1 MTIMRDAEAEAAAIA
16 TPFKLVQWEPEP
28 STSASSSSTSATER
42 ADADASW
49 RSPRV
54 ALGNSFRQRSRDSW
68 AQAKVLRTDPIVATL
83 EKLAAAARESNGHQP
98 SDTQTQTQQQQQSM
112 SFRER
117 SLHSWRTQRD
127 ALRGEVAGETAA
139 PADAESDKSESLASK
154 LQRQGYNVRPTAIA
168 MSGASTESKSFRE
181 VSREKWLST
190 KALRES
196 EPSQSTKT
204 APTSTTSAKSST
216 SDSFRDRLVAFYTKH
231 NPEKL
236 STVDATL
243 VRFEGKEEELFA
255 KLHEKYVAPP
265 SSQASLATRKAK
277 SLTTAQHPTVYMDIA
292 IGGVPAGRVVMRLL
306 NDHVPLAAE
315 NFRCLCTGE
324 KGSHLH
330 YKGSKFHRVIKDFVV
345 QGGDYTVGDGTGGLS
360 IYKGTPHGNMWGNFK
375 DEAFLPHND
384 VGLLSM
390 ANKGKNTNGSQFFI
404 TTRAGLTNLDGRH
417 VVFGEV
423 IEGLDVVDKMQRVEV
438 DAKRNSKPL
447 AHNEIVIVDC
457 GQLS

>member
-1 MTIMRDAEAEAAAIA
+1 MGETSRETVA
-16 TPFKLVQWEPEP
+16 PFKLVAWETDAP
-28 STSASSSSTSATER
+28 SSATSATSSG
-42 ADADASW
+42 DDDASW

-54 ALGNSFRQRSRDSW
+54 ALGASFRQRSRDSW
-68 AQAKVLRTDPIVATL
+68 AHAKALRTDPIVSTL
-83 EKLAAAARESNGHQP
+83 EGLAAAAQKARGQSPPQ
-98 SDTQTQTQQQQQSM
+98 QTDGQQQSI

-117 SLHSWRTQRD
+117 SLRSWRAQRD
-127 ALRGEVAGETAA
+127 ALRGEVDAIARGETAA
-139 PADAESDKSESLASK
+139 PAADAAADNQGDKTESLAAK
-154 LQRQGYNVRPTAIA
+154 LQRQGYDVRPTAAAIA
-168 MSGASTESKSFRE
+168 AEASPPKSFRD
-181 VSREKWLST
+181 VSRENWQST
-190 KALRES
+190 KALRDNKEAS
-196 EPSQSTKT
+196 PSTVAATK
-204 APTSTTSAKSST
+204 SADT
-216 SDSFRDRLVAFYTKH
+216 DSFRDRLVAFYTKH

-236 STVDATL
+236 PTVDATL
-243 VRFEGKEEELFA
+243 ARFEGKEEELFA

-265 SSQASLATRKAK
+265 SSQAPLAARKTK
-277 SLTTAQHPTVYMDIA
+277 SLTTAQHPTVFMDIS
-292 IGGVPAGRVVMRLL
+292 IGGTRAGRVVMRLL
-306 NDHVPLAAE
+306 NDQVPLAAE

-375 DEAFLPHND
+375 DELFLPHAD

-423 IEGLDVVDKMQRVEV
+423 IDGLDIVDLMQRVEV
-438 DAKRNSKPL
+438 DAKRNSRPL
-447 AHNEIVIVDC
+447 AHNEIVIEDC